1 MCLLILLRLC
11 AVTAAG
17 SGTAH
22 SETQVRGA
30 GSWQDFAEAVGRV
43 RRPGWI
49 HTQTVVS
56 GFVRPTPR
64 AAPLSVS
71 PWVPWVPTALCL
83 FQSPCFPFYCRLLW
97 HLVYFLIFNVDA
109 SRIYPVPIFGVA
121 NRKKITISPSMG
133 LVVNGRQIL
142 LNAFPATIEMILIYI
157 IW

>member
-56 GFVRPTPR
+56 GFVPPTPGGTLVR
-64 AAPLSVS
+64 VTVSPVSPDGSVSFPVSMFSFLLSV
-71 PWVPWVPTALCL
+71 ALAPCL
-83 FQSPCFPFYCRLLW
+83 LPDF
-97 HLVYFLIFNVDA
+97 
-109 SRIYPVPIFGVA
+109 
-121 NRKKITISPSMG
+121 
-133 LVVNGRQIL
+133 
-142 LNAFPATIEMILIYI
+142 
-157 IW
+157 